1 LISFKGIKPCPRK
14 NSLKKGGEDMEE
26 CVFCRIVNREIPSE
40 IVYEDDQVL
49 VFRDIE
55 PEAPVHLLAIPK
67 KHVASLNDA
76 DQEDRELLGSIQ
88 LAVAEAAR
96 RLGFADSG
104 YRIVNNCGAGAG
116 QVVMHLHY
124 HVLSG
129 RPFSWPCG

>member
-1 LISFKGIKPCPRK
+1 
-14 NSLKKGGEDMEE
+14 MAE

-40 IVYEDDQVL
+40 IVYEDEQVM

-76 DQEDRELLGSIQ
+76 GEEDRDILGSIQ
-88 LAVAEAAR
+88 LAVAEVAR
-96 RLGFADSG
+96 RLGFADEG
-104 YRIVNNCGAGAG
+104 YRIVSNCGAGAG

-129 RPFSWPCG
+129 RPFGWPPG